1 MISMYWNKKGLAD
14 FFKKSVVLGL
24 VGGGLMGC
32 SLHTNEEFD
41 CPAGKGLGCQSVT
54 EVKKKLNQ
62 GEIDIPE
69 TTTEAAQRRGAGGNM
84 LMMPPALMGQPVLTG
99 TSNSFGSTTPIQIVD
114 SDGLVIQR
122 TPEQPL
128 RIWIAPYQDQDG
140 NLREAS
146 VVHTVVKQGY
156 WQLSSGI

>member
-1 MISMYWNKKGLAD
+1 MRNINSKRYGQSL
-14 FFKKSVVLGL
+14 FSLLILIPLSVCLS
-24 VGGGLMGC
+24 GC

-54 EVKKKLNQ
+54 EIKKKLNQ

-69 TTTEAAQRRGAGGNM
+69 TTMEAAQRRGVGAHLMVPPVIGQTPVAGG
-84 LMMPPALMGQPVLTG
+84 A
-99 TSNSFGSTTPIQIVD
+99 SNSFGSMTPIQVVD
-114 SDGLVIQR
+114 SNGFVIQR

-128 RIWIAPYQDQDG
+128 RVWIAPYQDQDG

-146 VVHTVVKQGY
+146 VVHTVVKPGF
-156 WQLSSGI
+156 WQLSPAML